1 MDNPGTLDAN
11 VNLILNN
18 GIGVACVAYFM
29 YRDMK
34 FMQKLADA
42 FASLKATL
50 ESLEKVN
57 SRLTTIATEVEQM
70 ERSKQYDIR

>member
-1 MDNPGTLDAN
+1 MENGMLDQI

-29 YRDMK
+29 YRDLK
-34 FMQKLADA
+34 FMQKLSDA

-57 SRLTTIATEVEQM
+57 SRLTQIAQDVERKKGD
-70 ERSKQYDIR
+70 ER

>member
-1 MDNPGTLDAN
+1 MENPGMLDQI
-11 VNLILNN
+11 VNLIINN

-29 YRDMK
+29 YRDLK
-34 FMQKLADA
+34 FMQKLSDA

-57 SRLTTIATEVEQM
+57 NRLTQIAQDVER
-70 ERSKQYDIR
+70 RSGDDN

>member
-1 MDNPGTLDAN
+1 MEDPGMLDQI

-29 YRDMK
+29 YRDFK
-34 FMQKLADA
+34 FMQKLSDA

-50 ESLEKVN
+50 ESLERVN
-57 SRLTTIATEVEQM
+57 TRLTQIAQDV
-70 ERSKQYDIR
+70 ERSTYDDN

>member
-1 MDNPGTLDAN
+1 MENPGMLDQI

-29 YRDMK
+29 YRDLK
-34 FMQKLADA
+34 FMQKLSDA

-57 SRLTTIATEVEQM
+57 SRLTQIAQDVERKKGD
-70 ERSKQYDIR
+70 ER

>member
-1 MDNPGTLDAN
+1 MEDPGMLDQI

-18 GIGVACVAYFM
+18 GVGVACVAYFM
-29 YRDMK
+29 YRDFK
-34 FMQKLADA
+34 FMQKLSDA

-57 SRLTTIATEVEQM
+57 NRLTEIAQDV
-70 ERSKQYDIR
+70 ERSNHDDIR

>member
-1 MDNPGTLDAN
+1 MEDPRMLDQI

-29 YRDMK
+29 YRDCK
-34 FMQKLADA
+34 FMQKLSDA

-57 SRLTTIATEVEQM
+57 TRLTAIASKVENF
-70 ERSKQYDIR
+70 ERSNKDDN

>member
-1 MDNPGTLDAN
+1 MENPGMLDQI
-11 VNLILNN
+11 VNLIINN
-18 GIGVACVAYFM
+18 GIGVGCVAYFM
-29 YRDMK
+29 YRDLK

-57 SRLTTIATEVEQM
+57 TRLTQIAQDVE
-70 ERSKQYDIR
+70 RRTDNDI

>member
-1 MDNPGTLDAN
+1 MENPGMLDQI

-29 YRDMK
+29 YRDLK

-57 SRLTTIATEVEQM
+57 NRLTQIAQDVERKKGDEQ
-70 ERSKQYDIR
+70 